1 MRTGE
6 ELMRVWNDLKKQ
18 FATPYAN
25 FTKPRSGQNDPE
37 GKRDFRS
44 YLGVTS
50 TKANGCVHK
59 RLMYLF
65 LTFHDTPLVD
75 MAVKMLPGEPH
86 DTSSGAP
93 VRHDPKPPRVS
104 RSGGLTESAM
114 KRAFH
119 ADDDSHEAQIAK
131 ATAQIAK
138 ARKVDTL
145 VNMMST
151 DGLLDVEQRKKA
163 NTLLDGFLETFDT

>member
-1 MRTGE
+1 MKLAIVLRAEAEAAVGAGA
-6 ELMRVWNDLKKQ
+6 ELLSEV
-18 FATPYAN
+18 
-25 FTKPRSGQNDPE
+25 
-37 GKRDFRS
+37 
-44 YLGVTS
+44 
-50 TKANGCVHK
+50 
-59 RLMYLF
+59 
-65 LTFHDTPLVD
+65 
-75 MAVKMLPGEPH
+75 
-86 DTSSGAP
+86 
-93 VRHDPKPPRVS
+93 
-104 RSGGLTESAM
+104 LTESAM